1 MSIILRKLG
10 RVELARSIHRD
21 ILNEND
27 YYHFTIGKTTEWD
40 DEESPESPID
50 SDSYA
55 NQFRRNIMFTQAVSS
70 ADICL
75 LTNRVDWASGTV
87 YDAYDDNYNTDNPAY
102 SEATS
107 LDAANFYVIT
117 DQYKVYKCIE
127 NNGNEPSTIKP
138 TSTSTS
144 VVLLGDN
151 YKWKFLFQVSTSD
164 QTKFLTS
171 DYIPV
176 RKLTGM
182 PLFDVNGEID
192 SIAVLTGG
200 SAYSTNPHVI
210 ITGDGTG
217 ATATAARTGSAVSSI
232 TVTSAGSGYSFAFAT
247 ITDGGGTGATATVT
261 LGDDDSAPAL
271 QAAVEGT
278 SESGT
283 IDNIILLTPGQD
295 YVGGDVTVV
304 ITGDGS
310 GAEATVTI
318 AEGTGVITGI
328 TITNNGSEYTF
339 ADIAFSNGVGTGTGA
354 TARAIISPQGGHG
367 SNPVRELFATTL
379 GITISLSENT
389 NSDLILNN
397 DFRQVGLIKNIYNY
411 DEDEIYT
418 THSGTASYI
427 IDVDSDSDYAVDDVL
442 TTDSDGEFIVVQIVD
457 PGTGTYKIYLQAV
470 YPLIS
475 NASILTNTTQDIS
488 NLSINSVVEPEIS
501 IKTGEIMYME
511 NRLSTT
517 RSSEQVETIKS
528 LIKF

>member
-192 SIAVLTGG
+192 SIAV
-200 SAYSTNPHVI
+200 
-210 ITGDGTG
+210 
-217 ATATAARTGSAVSSI
+217 
-232 TVTSAGSGYSFAFAT
+232 F
-247 ITDGGGTGATATVT
+247 
-261 LGDDDSAPAL
+261 
-271 QAAVEGT
+271 
-278 SESGT
+278 
-283 IDNIILLTPGQD
+283 
-295 YVGGDVTVV
+295 
-304 ITGDGS
+304 
-310 GAEATVTI
+310 
-318 AEGTGVITGI
+318 
-328 TITNNGSEYTF
+328 
-339 ADIAFSNGVGTGTGA
+339 
-354 TARAIISPQGGHG
+354 
-367 SNPVRELFATTL
+367 
-379 GITISLSENT
+379 
-389 NSDLILNN
+389 
-397 DFRQVGLIKNIYNY
+397 
-411 DEDEIYT
+411 
-418 THSGTASYI
+418 
-427 IDVDSDSDYAVDDVL
+427 
-442 TTDSDGEFIVVQIVD
+442 
-457 PGTGTYKIYLQAV
+457 
-470 YPLIS
+470 
-475 NASILTNTTQDIS
+475 
-488 NLSINSVVEPEIS
+488 
-501 IKTGEIMYME
+501 
-511 NRLSTT
+511 NRW
-517 RSSEQVETIKS
+517 QCI
-528 LIKF
+528 FN